1 MTRTQRVLARRW
13 RHLLLACI
21 LVALAGAVVATWAR
35 IDHADSRA
43 EQLAAE
49 ANRRGGAVTTLAA
62 DVRTLREQIKA
73 KGGTPA
79 VPDPGRKVADLRD
92 RAKVPVP
99 VPVPGPRGPQG
110 PEGAPGEAEDGKN
123 GRNGENGRDGVGTP
137 GKDGAD
143 STVPGPPGEPGKDG
157 ADGKDGKDSTVPGP
171 RGEQGPAGPS
181 CPDGYSLQPST
192 IEPDAVV
199 CKKNSE
205 QNDPSPQG
213 GRQPQSAVV
222 DRKRW

>member
-13 RHLLLACI
+13 RQLLLACI
-21 LVALAGAVVATWAR
+21 LVALAGAAVVTWAR
-35 IDHADSRA
+35 IDRGDDRA
-43 EQLAAE
+43 RQLAAE
-49 ANRRGGAVTTLAA
+49 ADRRGSVVTTLAG

-73 KGGTPA
+73 EGKTPA
-79 VPDPGRKVADLRD
+79 VPDPGRKVKDLRD
-92 RAKVPVP
+92 RARVPVR
-99 VPVPGPRGPQG
+99 VPGPRGPQG
-110 PEGAPGEAEDGKN
+110 PEGAPGEAEDGKD

-137 GKDGAD
+137 GQDGAD

-192 IEPDAVV
+192 LEPDALV
-199 CKKNSE
+199 CKKDRE

-213 GRQPQSAVV
+213 GRQQQAVV